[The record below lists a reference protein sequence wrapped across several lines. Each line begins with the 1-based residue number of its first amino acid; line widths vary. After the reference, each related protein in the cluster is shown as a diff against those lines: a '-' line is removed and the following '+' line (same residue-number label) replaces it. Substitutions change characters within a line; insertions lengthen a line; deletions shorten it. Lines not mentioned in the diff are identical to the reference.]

1 MHRWIDGGVEYG
13 VEYGVEDGRLWHD
26 TSVVQALDTAKVV
39 DVLIAEVERLAARNG
54 DLERCLLEVYHILE
68 LIKSINKAE
77 APLE

>member
-1 MHRWIDGGVEYG
+1 MHRWIDGGEEYG

-77 APLE
+77 AR